1 MYLEIEIRDD
11 ERNISNS
18 RICHSCRSIHVCS
31 SHLVVV
37 SGTSLV
43 VTWVVVEEVL
53 LLFQRP
59 CMAKNR
65 MLDMYTFG
73 RNKYTRCAHIFTGKE
88 PLSHLALVLVSGST
102 VVVIVVA
109 SVVDTTGETIGEGVG
124 TFVGAG
130 VDTPP
135 VTNRY
140 NPSL

>member
-1 MYLEIEIRDD
+1 
-11 ERNISNS
+11 
-18 RICHSCRSIHVCS
+18 
-31 SHLVVV
+31 
-37 SGTSLV
+37 
-43 VTWVVVEEVL
+43 
-53 LLFQRP
+53 
-59 CMAKNR
+59 
-65 MLDMYTFG
+65 MYTFG
-73 RNKYTRCAHIFTGKE
+73 RNKYTRYVHIFTGKE